1 MYQIFYKKTVI
12 SKDIPV
18 LSQRDK
24 LNIKRTIEE
33 KLTIDPIRFGLPLRH
48 TLKGYR
54 RLRIGNYR
62 VVYKIESNTV
72 IILAIKHRK
81 NIYKK
86 LN

>member
-24 LNIKRTIEE
+24 LNIKRAIEE

-81 NIYKK
+81 NIYNK